1 MPPALAQPRQH
12 RASPPPC
19 STWSSRSSSSHPLS
33 PRPQHI
39 ASSNPLSPPVIDP
52 KYLQSPLDTYLLAKA
67 GAYLRRT
74 AAQAKLAA
82 VVASEK
88 EPGLAVQSHDD
99 WMTWVRSTVRTE
111 CVLFSLAL
119 RALIVVV
126 VVVVAGLE
134 R

>member
-1 MPPALAQPRQH
+1 MLDLVVALE
-12 RASPPPC
+12 
-19 STWSSRSSSSHPLS
+19 PLS
-33 PRPQHI
+33 PLLSSPQHI

-111 CVLFSLAL
+111 CDLLSLAL